1 MTQLDSAL
9 KGEITSE
16 MRKVAEKEHV
26 DEVLLLENIA
36 RGLVVIPAN
45 TFHKNLV
52 PVGIGKD
59 LKIKVNSNIG
69 TSQNHCSLHNEL
81 EKVRVSIES
90 GADTIMDLSTAGDLD
105 DIRMKIID
113 ACHIP
118 VGTVPVYQAMVE
130 HDSTEDIT
138 GDILIDTIRRHAKQG
153 VDFVTVHCGVTQG
166 AIPLLKNRL
175 VGVVSRGGSFLIS
188 WMSIHEKQNP
198 FFERYDEIL
207 DIARKYDVTLS
218 LGDGLRPGGLK
229 DATDPAQIHELEVL
243 GKLVERAWEAG
254 VQVMVEGPGHV
265 PLNDIKRNVE
275 LQKQICKGAPF
286 YVLGPLVTDI
296 AAGYDHIAG
305 AIGGALAGYCGAD
318 FLCYVTPAEHL
329 KLPELSDVKD
339 GIIASRIAAHAADVA
354 RGLSGARDWD
364 DRMSDA
370 RARLDW
376 ETQIREGIDP
386 DKSRRYREES
396 KIGEND
402 VCTMCGKYCAI
413 KIQRA
418 KARNSKL

>member
-1 MTQLDSAL
+1 MTQLESAL
-9 KGEITSE
+9 KCEITPE
-16 MRKVAEKEHV
+16 MKKVAEDEHL
-26 DEVLLLENIA
+26 DPLLLLEYIA
-36 RGLVVIPAN
+36 KGLVVIPAN
-45 TFHKNLV
+45 IRHKNLLST
-52 PVGIGKD
+52 GIGKG

-69 TSQNHCSLHNEL
+69 TSQNHCSLKNEL

-113 ACHIP
+113 SCHLPI
-118 VGTVPVYQAMVE
+118 GTVPVYQAMVE

-138 GDILIDTIRRHAKQG
+138 GDILIDTIRRHAEQG
-153 VDFVTVHCGVTQG
+153 VDFVTVHCGVTQE
-166 AIPLLKNRL
+166 AVPLLEDRL

-188 WMSIHEKQNP
+188 WMSIHGKQNP

-207 DIARKYDVTLS
+207 EIARKYDVTLS
-218 LGDGLRPGGLK
+218 LGDGLRPGGLR
-229 DATDPAQIHELEVL
+229 DATDPAQIHELQVL

-254 VQVMVEGPGHV
+254 AQVMVEGPGHV

-275 LQKQICKGAPF
+275 LQKRICKGAPF

-305 AIGGALAGYCGAD
+305 AIGGALAGYYGAD

-339 GIIASRIAAHAADVA
+339 GIIASRIAAHAADIA
-354 RGLSGARDWD
+354 RGLPGARDWD
-364 DRMSDA
+364 DRMSAA

-386 DKSRRYREES
+386 EKSKRYREES

-418 KARNSKL
+418 KAREID

>member
-1 MTQLDSAL
+1 MTQLESAL

-16 MRKVAEKEHV
+16 MRKVAEEEHV
-26 DEVLLLENIA
+26 DEGVLLENIS

-45 TFHKNLV
+45 TLHKNLV
-52 PVGIGKD
+52 PVGIGKG

-69 TSQNHCSLHNEL
+69 TSQNHCSLENEL

-105 DIRMKIID
+105 AIRMKIID
-113 ACHIP
+113 TCHMP
-118 VGTVPVYQAMVE
+118 VGTVPVYQAMVKY
-130 HDSTEDIT
+130 DNTEDIT
-138 GDILIDTIRRHAKQG
+138 GDVLIDTIRLHAEQG
-153 VDFVTVHCGVTQG
+153 VDFVTVHCGVTQE
-166 AIPLLKNRL
+166 AVPLLENRL

-207 DIARKYDVTLS
+207 EIARKYDVTLS
-218 LGDGLRPGGLK
+218 LGDGLRPGGLR
-229 DATDPAQIHELEVL
+229 DATDPAQIHELKVL

-265 PLNDIKRNVE
+265 PLNDIKKNVE
-275 LQKQICKGAPF
+275 LQKRICKGAPF

-305 AIGGALAGYCGAD
+305 AIGGALAGYYGAD

-354 RGLSGARDWD
+354 RGLSGAREWD
-364 DRMSDA
+364 DRMSGA

-386 DKSRRYREES
+386 DKSKRYREES

-402 VCTMCGKYCAI
+402 FCTMCGKYCAI

-418 KARNSKL
+418 KARDSEL